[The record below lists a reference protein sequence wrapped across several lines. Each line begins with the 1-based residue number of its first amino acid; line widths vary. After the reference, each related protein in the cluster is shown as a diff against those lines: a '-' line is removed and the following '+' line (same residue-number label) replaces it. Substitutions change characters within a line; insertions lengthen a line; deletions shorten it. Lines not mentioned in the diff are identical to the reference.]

1 MLKEFRMETNR
12 SNQQAK
18 KSCPERTPLA
28 RRPLLDERQVSEL
41 ESLFKVLGNSTR
53 LRLVHAM
60 VKAGEMCVGDLAQQI
75 GTQTQAV
82 SNQLKHLALHGVVVS
97 RREGNNIYYS
107 VIDNCVITMIERGLC
122 LIACAADRSAK
133 ER

>member
-1 MLKEFRMETNR
+1 MVSR
-12 SNQQAK
+12 SNQQGA

-28 RRPLLDERQVSEL
+28 RRSLLDGQQTSEL
-41 ESLFKVLGNSTR
+41 ESLFKVLGNGTR
-53 LRLVHAM
+53 LRLVHAL

-75 GTQTQAV
+75 ETQTQAV

-107 VIDNCVITMIERGLC
+107 VIDNCVITMVKRGLC
-122 LIACAADRSAK
+122 LIACAANCGAT